1 MILVWKQDWVSILI
15 EYFKNDRAQMK
26 QIWQKKDINSRL
38 FEFMLIN
45 LCAFFPYNNLFSSV
59 QSRLNPFENNVKYIR
74 KCRPHAVR

>member
-59 QSRLNPFENNVKYIR
+59 QFSSEPIESIR
-74 KCRPHAVR
+74 E